1 MKAILEYVE
10 TLVPGVKTFWFRP
23 EKRVHYVA
31 GQFTE
36 MYLPHNADERGQKR
50 WFTLS
55 SSPTEELL
63 GITTKFVEN
72 GSSFKREMLRLI
84 PGNKLDL
91 AEPMGDFILPKD
103 VSVPLLFIA
112 GGMGITPFRS
122 ILKELSD
129 KKEKRDVVMLYGAQ
143 KEEDLVFIDLI
154 TSVSREHEFIV
165 SSPSSTWTGLSG
177 HITLERIQST
187 ADLSKVMIYFSGP
200 EPMVEG
206 FYKQLRDYGIPPHR
220 LVMDYFPGY
229 QSV

>member
-1 MKAILEYVE
+1 MNVTFEFIENHTPE
-10 TLVPGVKTFWFRP
+10 IKTFWFRP
-23 EKRVHYVA
+23 EKTHHYVA

-36 MYLPHNADERGQKR
+36 MYLPHKADKRGQKR

-55 SSPTEELL
+55 SSPTEELM

-72 GSSFKREMLRLI
+72 GSSFKREMLRLP
-84 PGNKLDL
+84 PGHKLDL

-103 VSVPLLFIA
+103 VTVPLLFIA

-129 KKEKRDVVMLYGAQ
+129 KKEKRNVVMLYGAQ
-143 KEEDLVFIDLI
+143 NEQDFVFTDLI
-154 TSVSREHEFIV
+154 TSVSSKHNFIV
-165 SSPSSTWTGLSG
+165 SSPSNTWTGLSG
-177 HITLERIQST
+177 HITLERIKSA